1 MVWEMIKVQIGY
13 FRKQC
18 CGEKAKWIICINVL
32 FRRGHEGFH
41 TWTILYRFKLEE
53 HSEIE
58 LSTEEISEQFNKMS
72 SRKSQGP
79 GSIKLSILKKL
90 KYETAKLLIF
100 EITLESREIE
110 SCKCDAIKKKF
121 KEQNRKTT
129 DQ

>member
-1 MVWEMIKVQIGY
+1 MFSSEEVMKVSIPEPFFTGSSLKSTQ
-13 FRKQC
+13 KSNCQQ
-18 CGEKAKWIICINVL
+18 
-32 FRRGHEGFH
+32 RRF
-41 TWTILYRFKLEE
+41 
-53 HSEIE
+53 
-58 LSTEEISEQFNKMS
+58 SEQFNKMS

-110 SCKCDAIKKKF
+110 SCKWDAIKKKF